1 MTGARPARSAGAT
14 AILARGAA
22 ALGVATL
29 GVAGLAGCERE
40 PPPAPPERVR
50 QDFHLNAYEK
60 DLGYSQ
66 AVLIDKTLFV
76 SGTVAADADGRLIA
90 PNDMAAQMRAVYGNI
105 KRTLAANGV
114 GFDSVVKET
123 IYTTDM
129 DALLKVADLRFEYYA
144 KERLPAVSWVE
155 VRRLLDPGFLVE
167 VEVVAELP

>member
-1 MTGARPARSAGAT
+1 MSGAGRVPR
-14 AILARGAA
+14 RCGAA
-22 ALGVATL
+22 VSTLLVLGFT
-29 GVAGLAGCERE
+29 GCERQ
-40 PPPAPPERVR
+40 PPPAAPERVR

-66 AVLIDKTLFV
+66 AVLIDKTLYV

-90 PNDMAAQMRAVYGNI
+90 ANDMAGQLRAIYGSL

-123 IYTTDM
+123 LYTTDM
-129 DALLKVADLRFEYYA
+129 NALLKNADLRFEYYS